1 MMKLLV
7 YKIFILI
14 SFFGFSQTN
23 YSGKVI
29 DKLTKSPLANV
40 SVYNSTENKLSK
52 TNSDGLFDLVIE
64 SNNTEIL
71 FYIEGYNLKS
81 VIFSGNK
88 NYSIIELNSQIEKLD
103 EVIVRANKKKV
114 FQIERLKDFEETYVY
129 AGKKNEVILMDL
141 SMANLASNNARQ
153 VYSQIPG
160 INIFQNDDA
169 GLQLNIGGRGLNPN
183 RSSNFNTRQ
192 NNYDISADALGY
204 PESYYTPANEGL
216 QEIQILRGA
225 ASLQYGTQFG
235 GLVNFIMKKPNQE
248 KKLEIITRNTLGTN
262 GLYTNFTST
271 SYKKNN
277 FSYFGFINYKKGDGF
292 RENSEFNSINY
303 YQNFNF
309 QINEKIKITADL
321 TYLNYLAHQAG
332 GLSDIMF
339 RDNPFQSNRERN
351 WFDINWF
358 LYNLKYIHKVNDGL
372 NLSLNFFGLEAK
384 RNSLGFRTNRVDQ
397 IDPGEERDL
406 IKGDFSNYGFEGRIL
421 KNYKIKNKKNY
432 LLLGFKIYE
441 SNSMSEQ
448 GPGSGNSTADFGF
461 DFNNYPNYVNQSKY
475 RYPNKNFALFG
486 ENIFYLNEN
495 LSITPGF
502 RYENIVTKNIGFY
515 RRINT
520 DAAGNVIYN
529 ERFDENDSRK
539 RSFLLLGLGIGY
551 KVNIDLD
558 LYSNF
563 SQNYRSVTFADISI
577 INPAYAINPNI
588 DDEKGYTFDFGLRGK
603 IKDIMSFDSS
613 LFALIYRDRIGFV
626 QRLFPDGNVKSERG
640 NVGNAQILGFENL
653 VDFNLKKILS
663 LNNNNE
669 MNFFINYSFINSKY
683 LESEEIGIEGKSVEF
698 VPDHNLKTGIKY
710 GFKNLSIN
718 FQYLYM
724 SSQFTDSSNAI
735 SGNLSGVIGEIPS
748 YRIADLSFSYKAK
761 KISYEFG
768 INNLLNE
775 RYFTRRATGY
785 PGPGIIPSAPRNYY
799 LTIEYIIKWKSEKI

>member
-358 LYNLKYIHKVNDGL
+358 LYNLKYIHEVNDGL
-372 NLSLNFFGLEAK
+372 NLSLNFYGLEAK
-384 RNSLGFRTNRVDQ
+384 RNSLGLEQ
-397 IDPGEERDL
+397 IEL
-406 IKGDFSNYGFEGRIL
+406 IK
-421 KNYKIKNKKNY
+421 
-432 LLLGFKIYE
+432 
-441 SNSMSEQ
+441 
-448 GPGSGNSTADFGF
+448 
-461 DFNNYPNYVNQSKY
+461 
-475 RYPNKNFALFG
+475 
-486 ENIFYLNEN
+486 
-495 LSITPGF
+495 
-502 RYENIVTKNIGFY
+502 
-515 RRINT
+515 
-520 DAAGNVIYN
+520 
-529 ERFDENDSRK
+529 
-539 RSFLLLGLGIGY
+539 
-551 KVNIDLD
+551 
-558 LYSNF
+558 
-563 SQNYRSVTFADISI
+563 
-577 INPAYAINPNI
+577 
-588 DDEKGYTFDFGLRGK
+588 
-603 IKDIMSFDSS
+603 
-613 LFALIYRDRIGFV
+613 
-626 QRLFPDGNVKSERG
+626 
-640 NVGNAQILGFENL
+640 
-653 VDFNLKKILS
+653 
-663 LNNNNE
+663 
-669 MNFFINYSFINSKY
+669 
-683 LESEEIGIEGKSVEF
+683 
-698 VPDHNLKTGIKY
+698 
-710 GFKNLSIN
+710 
-718 FQYLYM
+718 
-724 SSQFTDSSNAI
+724 
-735 SGNLSGVIGEIPS
+735 
-748 YRIADLSFSYKAK
+748 
-761 KISYEFG
+761 
-768 INNLLNE
+768 
-775 RYFTRRATGY
+775 
-785 PGPGIIPSAPRNYY
+785 
-799 LTIEYIIKWKSEKI
+799 

>member
-64 SNNTEIL
+64 SNKTEIL
-71 FYIEGYNLKS
+71 FYSEGYNLKS
-81 VIFSGNK
+81 VILSGNK
-88 NYSIIELNSQIEKLD
+88 NYSIIELDSQIEKLD

-262 GLYTNFTST
+262 GLFTNFTSS

-309 QINEKIKITADL
+309 EINEKIKITADL

-432 LLLGFKIYE
+432 LLLGFKIYN

-448 GPGSGNSTADFGF
+448 GPGSGNSTADFEF

-653 VDFNLKKILS
+653 IDFNLKKILS

-735 SGNLSGVIGEIPS
+735 NGNLSGVIGEIPS
-748 YRIADLSFSYKAK
+748 YRIADLSFSYNAK

-768 INNLLNE
+768 VNNLLNE
-775 RYFTRRATGY
+775 KYFTRRATGY

-799 LTIEYIIKWKSEKI
+799 LTLEYIIK

>member
-448 GPGSGNSTADFGF
+448 GPGSGNSTADFEF

-735 SGNLSGVIGEIPS
+735 NGNLSGVIGEIPS
-748 YRIADLSFSYKAK
+748 YRVADLSFSYNAK

-768 INNLLNE
+768 VNNLLNE
-775 RYFTRRATGY
+775 KYFTRRATGY

-799 LTIEYIIKWKSEKI
+799 LTLEYIIK

>member
-358 LYNLKYIHKVNDGL
+358 LYNLKYIYKVNDGL

-432 LLLGFKIYE
+432 LLLGFKIYN

-448 GPGSGNSTADFGF
+448 GPGSGNSTADFEF

-626 QRLFPDGNVKSERG
+626 QRVFPDGNVKSERG

-653 VDFNLKKILS
+653 IDFNLKKILS

-735 SGNLSGVIGEIPS
+735 NGNLSGVIGEIPS
-748 YRIADLSFSYKAK
+748 YRIADLSFSYNAK
-761 KISYEFG
+761 KMSYEFG
-768 INNLLNE
+768 VNNLLNE
-775 RYFTRRATGY
+775 KYFTRRATGY

-799 LTIEYIIKWKSEKI
+799 LTLEYIIK

>member
-23 YSGKVI
+23 YNGKVI
-29 DKLTKSPLANV
+29 DKHTKSPLANV

-114 FQIERLKDFEETYVY
+114 FQIGRLKDFEETYVY

-358 LYNLKYIHKVNDGL
+358 LYNLKYIHKVNDRL

-432 LLLGFKIYE
+432 LLLGFKIYN

-448 GPGSGNSTADFGF
+448 GPGSGNSTADFEF

-529 ERFDENDSRK
+529 ERFDEDESRK

-603 IKDIMSFDSS
+603 VKDIMSFDSS

-626 QRLFPDGNVKSERG
+626 QRVFPDGNVKSERG

-653 VDFNLKKILS
+653 IDFNLKKILS

-735 SGNLSGVIGEIPS
+735 NGNLSGVIGEIPS
-748 YRIADLSFSYKAK
+748 YRIADLSFSYNAK

-768 INNLLNE
+768 VNNLLNE
-775 RYFTRRATGY
+775 KYFTRRATGY

-799 LTIEYIIKWKSEKI
+799 LTLEYIIK

>member
-1 MMKLLV
+1 MKLLV

-23 YSGKVI
+23 YTGKVI

-40 SVYNSTENKLSK
+40 SIYNSTENKLSK
-52 TNSDGLFDLVIE
+52 TNSDGLFDLVLE

-114 FQIERLKDFEETYVY
+114 FQIGRLKDFEETYVY

-372 NLSLNFFGLEAK
+372 SLSLNFFGLEAK

-432 LLLGFKIYE
+432 LLLGFKIYN

-448 GPGSGNSTADFGF
+448 GPGSGNSTADFEF

-486 ENIFYLNEN
+486 ENIFYLNKN

-539 RSFLLLGLGIGY
+539 RSFILLGLGIGY

-626 QRLFPDGNVKSERG
+626 QRVFPDGNVKSERG

-653 VDFNLKKILS
+653 IDFNLKKILT

-683 LESEEIGIEGKSVEF
+683 LASEEIGIEGKSVEF

-735 SGNLSGVIGEIPS
+735 NGNLSGVIGEIPS
-748 YRIADLSFSYKAK
+748 YRIADVSFSYKAK

-768 INNLLNE
+768 VNNLLNE
-775 RYFTRRATGY
+775 KYFTRRATGY
-785 PGPGIIPSAPRNYY
+785 PGPGIIPSSPRNYY
-799 LTIEYIIKWKSEKI
+799 LTLEYIIK

>member
-40 SVYNSTENKLSK
+40 SVYNSTENKLSE

-432 LLLGFKIYE
+432 LLLGFKIYN

-448 GPGSGNSTADFGF
+448 GPGSGNSTADFEF

-475 RYPNKNFALFG
+475 RYPNENFALFG

-577 INPAYAINPNI
+577 INPAYAII
-588 DDEKGYTFDFGLRGK
+588 
-603 IKDIMSFDSS
+603 
-613 LFALIYRDRIGFV
+613 
-626 QRLFPDGNVKSERG
+626 
-640 NVGNAQILGFENL
+640 QI
-653 VDFNLKKILS
+653 
-663 LNNNNE
+663 
-669 MNFFINYSFINSKY
+669 
-683 LESEEIGIEGKSVEF
+683 
-698 VPDHNLKTGIKY
+698 
-710 GFKNLSIN
+710 
-718 FQYLYM
+718 
-724 SSQFTDSSNAI
+724 
-735 SGNLSGVIGEIPS
+735 
-748 YRIADLSFSYKAK
+748 
-761 KISYEFG
+761 
-768 INNLLNE
+768 
-775 RYFTRRATGY
+775 
-785 PGPGIIPSAPRNYY
+785 
-799 LTIEYIIKWKSEKI
+799 

>member
-1 MMKLLV
+1 MKLLV

-309 QINEKIKITADL
+309 EINEKIKITADL

-372 NLSLNFFGLEAK
+372 NLSLNFYGLEAK

-432 LLLGFKIYE
+432 LLLGFKIYN

-448 GPGSGNSTADFGF
+448 GPGSGNSTADFEF

-539 RSFLLLGLGIGY
+539 RSFLLLGLGIEY

-626 QRLFPDGNVKSERG
+626 QRVFPDGNVKSERG

-653 VDFNLKKILS
+653 IDFNLKKILS

-735 SGNLSGVIGEIPS
+735 NGNLSGVIGEIPS
-748 YRIADLSFSYKAK
+748 YRIADLSFSYNAK

-768 INNLLNE
+768 VNNLLNE
-775 RYFTRRATGY
+775 KYFTRRATGY

-799 LTIEYIIKWKSEKI
+799 LTLEYIIK

>member
-23 YSGKVI
+23 YNGKVI

-81 VIFSGNK
+81 VIFSENK

-432 LLLGFKIYE
+432 LLLGFKIYN

-448 GPGSGNSTADFGF
+448 GPGSGNSTADFEF

-626 QRLFPDGNVKSERG
+626 QRVFPDGNVKSERG

-653 VDFNLKKILS
+653 IDFNLKKILT

-735 SGNLSGVIGEIPS
+735 NGNLSGVIGEIPS
-748 YRIADLSFSYKAK
+748 YRIADLSFSYNAK

-768 INNLLNE
+768 VNNLLNE
-775 RYFTRRATGY
+775 KYFTRRATGY
-785 PGPGIIPSAPRNYY
+785 PGPGIIPSSPRNYY
-799 LTIEYIIKWKSEKI
+799 LTLEYIIK

>member
-23 YSGKVI
+23 YTGKVI

-40 SVYNSTENKLSK
+40 SIYNSTENKLSK

-309 QINEKIKITADL
+309 EINEKIKITADL

-432 LLLGFKIYE
+432 LLLGFKIYN

-448 GPGSGNSTADFGF
+448 GPGSGNSTADFEF

-626 QRLFPDGNVKSERG
+626 QRVFPDGNVKSERG

-653 VDFNLKKILS
+653 IDFNLKKILS

-735 SGNLSGVIGEIPS
+735 NGNLSGVIGEIPS
-748 YRIADLSFSYKAK
+748 YRIADLSFSYNAK

-768 INNLLNE
+768 VNNLLNE
-775 RYFTRRATGY
+775 KYFTRRATGY

-799 LTIEYIIKWKSEKI
+799 LTLEYIIK

>member
-23 YSGKVI
+23 YTGKVI

-52 TNSDGLFDLVIE
+52 TNSDGLFDLVLE

-432 LLLGFKIYE
+432 LLLGFKIYN

-448 GPGSGNSTADFGF
+448 GPGSGNSTADFEF

-626 QRLFPDGNVKSERG
+626 QRVFPDGNVKSERG

-653 VDFNLKKILS
+653 IDFNLKKILS

-735 SGNLSGVIGEIPS
+735 NGNLSGVIGEIPS
-748 YRIADLSFSYKAK
+748 YRIADLSFSYNAK

-768 INNLLNE
+768 VNNLLNE
-775 RYFTRRATGY
+775 KYFTRRATGY

-799 LTIEYIIKWKSEKI
+799 LTLEYIIK

>member
-358 LYNLKYIHKVNDGL
+358 LYNLKYIYKVNDGL

-432 LLLGFKIYE
+432 LLLGFKIYN

-448 GPGSGNSTADFGF
+448 GPGSGNSTADFEF

-626 QRLFPDGNVKSERG
+626 QRVFPDGNVKSERG

-653 VDFNLKKILS
+653 IDFNLKKILS

-735 SGNLSGVIGEIPS
+735 NGNLSGVIGEIPS
-748 YRIADLSFSYKAK
+748 YRIADLSFSYNAK

-768 INNLLNE
+768 VNNLLNE
-775 RYFTRRATGY
+775 KYFTRRATGY

-799 LTIEYIIKWKSEKI
+799 LTLEYIIK

>member
-1 MMKLLV
+1 MMRLLV
-7 YKIFILI
+7 YKIFLFI
-14 SFFGFSQTN
+14 SVFGFSQ
-23 YSGKVI
+23 SKFKGKVI
-29 DKLTKSPLANV
+29 DALTKSPVAGV
-40 SVYNSTENKLSK
+40 SIYNAKENKLYKS
-52 TNSDGLFDLVIE
+52 NQDGLFELDIK
-64 SNNTEIL
+64 SNNTEVL
-71 FYIEGYNLKS
+71 FYIEGYNLRS
-81 VIFSGNK
+81 IIFSAVK
-88 NYSIIELNSQIEKLD
+88 NYDVIELNSKIETLD

-129 AGKKNEVILMDL
+129 AGKKNEVILMSL

-216 QEIQILRGA
+216 EEIQILRGA

-235 GLVNFIMKKPNQE
+235 GLVNFIMKKPNPE
-248 KKLEIITRNTLGTN
+248 KKLEVITRNTLGSN
-262 GLYTNFTST
+262 SLFTNFTSI
-271 SYKKNN
+271 SHSKNN
-277 FSYFGFINYKKGDGF
+277 FSYYGFVNYKKGDGF
-292 RENSEFNSINY
+292 RDNSKFNSINY

-309 QINEKIKITADL
+309 KINEKIKITADL

-332 GLSDIMF
+332 GLSDSMF
-339 RDNPFQSNRERN
+339 RENPFQSNRERN

-358 LYNLKYIHKVNDGL
+358 LYNVKYIHEINDGL

-406 IKGDFSNYGFEGRIL
+406 IKGDFSNYGIEGRIL

-432 LLLGFKIYE
+432 FLLGFKIYN

-448 GPGSGNSTADFGF
+448 GPGSVNSTADFEF

-603 IKDIMSFDSS
+603 VKDIMSFDSS
-613 LFALIYRDRIGFV
+613 LFALIYKDRIGFV
-626 QRLFPDGNVKSERG
+626 QRVFPDGNVKSERG

-653 VDFNLKKILS
+653 IDFNLKKILS

-735 SGNLSGVIGEIPS
+735 NGNLSGVIGEIPS
-748 YRIADLSFSYKAK
+748 YQIADLALSLKLK
-761 KISYEFG
+761 KISYEIG

-775 RYFTRRATGY
+775 KYFTRRATGY

-799 LTIEYIIKWKSEKI
+799 LTLQYIFK

>member
-7 YKIFILI
+7 CNILI
-14 SFFGFSQTN
+14 LLSFFSFSQTN

-29 DKLTKSPLANV
+29 DKLTKTPIANV
-40 SVYNSTENKLSK
+40 SIYNSTENKLSK
-52 TNSDGLFDLVIE
+52 TNVDGLFDLNIE

-81 VIFSGNK
+81 VIFSADKDYNL
-88 NYSIIELNSQIEKLD
+88 IELNSQIEKLD

-114 FQIERLKDFEETYVY
+114 FQIERLKDFEETYIY
-129 AGKKNEVILMDL
+129 AGKKNEVIMMSL

-153 VYSQIPG
+153 VYSQIAG

-216 QEIQILRGA
+216 EEIQILRGA

-248 KKLEIITRNTLGTN
+248 KKLEILTRNTLGSN

-277 FSYFGFINYKKGDGF
+277 FSYYGFVNYKKGNGF

-309 QINEKIKITADL
+309 QINKKIKITADL

-332 GLSDIMF
+332 GLSDLMF

-358 LYNLKYIHKVNDGL
+358 LYNLKYIHKVNDRL
-372 NLSLNFFGLEAK
+372 NFSLNFFGLEAK

-406 IKGDFSNYGFEGRIL
+406 IKGDFSNYGIEGRIL
-421 KNYKIKNKKNY
+421 KNFKIKNKKNY
-432 LLLGFKIYE
+432 LLLGFKIYN

-448 GPGSGNSTADFGF
+448 GPGSGNSNADFEF
-461 DFNNYPNYVNQSKY
+461 DFDNYPNYVNQSKY
-475 RYPNKNFALFG
+475 SYPNKNFALFG

-529 ERFDENDSRK
+529 ERFDEDESRK

-558 LYSNF
+558 FYSNF

-588 DDEKGYTFDFGLRGK
+588 TDEKGYTFDFGLRGK
-603 IKDIMSFDSS
+603 IKDIVSFDSS
-613 LFALIYRDRIGFV
+613 LFALIYKDRIGFV
-626 QRLFPDGNVKSERG
+626 QRVFPDGNVKSERG

-653 VDFNLKKILS
+653 IDFNLKKILS
-663 LNNNNE
+663 LNSNNE

-799 LTIEYIIKWKSEKI
+799 LTIEYIIK

>member
-71 FYIEGYNLKS
+71 FYTEGYNLKS
-81 VIFSGNK
+81 VILYGNK
-88 NYSIIELNSQIEKLD
+88 NYSIIELDSQIEKLD

-309 QINEKIKITADL
+309 EINEKIKITADL

-358 LYNLKYIHKVNDGL
+358 LYNLKYIYKVNDGL

-432 LLLGFKIYE
+432 LLLGFKIYN

-448 GPGSGNSTADFGF
+448 GPGSGNSTADFEF

-603 IKDIMSFDSS
+603 VKDIMSFDSS

-626 QRLFPDGNVKSERG
+626 QRVFPDGNVKSERG

-653 VDFNLKKILS
+653 IDFNLKKILS

-735 SGNLSGVIGEIPS
+735 NGNLSGVIGEIPS
-748 YRIADLSFSYKAK
+748 YRIADLSFSYNAK

-768 INNLLNE
+768 VNNLLNE
-775 RYFTRRATGY
+775 KYFTRRATGY

-799 LTIEYIIKWKSEKI
+799 LTLEYIIK